1 MVMVSTAGSGDI
13 ETARK
18 FLADA
23 ILLLARIDET
33 CRNNDHAKI
42 AKKFVFSNHVNEA
55 FKTLLATDK
64 IERLEAG
71 LVLTI
76 IHQHLTE
83 ELFSLLNFNV
93 VRTIEEV
100 LMRQLP
106 KDHATHEALNSV
118 A

>member
-1 MVMVSTAGSGDI
+1 MVMVNTAGSRDI
-13 ETARK
+13 KTARK
-18 FLADA
+18 FLADSV
-23 ILLLARIDET
+23 LLLARIDET
-33 CRNNDHAKI
+33 CKNSDHATI

-55 FKTLLATDK
+55 FKTLLKTGD

-83 ELFSLLNFNV
+83 QLFSLLDYKV
-93 VRTIEEV
+93 VRTIEQV
-100 LMRQLP
+100 LMCHLP
-106 KDHATHEALNSV
+106 NEHATHEALNSV

>member
-1 MVMVSTAGSGDI
+1 MVMVNTARSRDI
-13 ETARK
+13 KTARK
-18 FLADA
+18 LLADSV
-23 ILLLARIDET
+23 LLLARIDET
-33 CRNNDHAKI
+33 CKNSDHATI

-55 FKTLLATDK
+55 FKTLLETGD

-83 ELFSLLNFNV
+83 QLFSLLDHKV
-93 VRTIEEV
+93 VRTIEQV
-100 LMRQLP
+100 LMCHLP
-106 KDHATHEALNSV
+106 NEHATHEALNSV

>member
-1 MVMVSTAGSGDI
+1 MVMVNTARSRDI
-13 ETARK
+13 KTARK
-18 FLADA
+18 LLADSV
-23 ILLLARIDET
+23 LLLARIDET
-33 CRNNDHAKI
+33 CKNSDHATI

-55 FKTLLATDK
+55 FKTLLETGD

-83 ELFSLLNFNV
+83 QLFSLLDYKV
-93 VRTIEEV
+93 VRTIEQV
-100 LMRQLP
+100 LMCHLP
-106 KDHATHEALNSV
+106 NEHATHEALNSV

>member
-1 MVMVSTAGSGDI
+1 MVNTARSRDI
-13 ETARK
+13 KTARK
-18 FLADA
+18 LLADSV
-23 ILLLARIDET
+23 LLLARIDET
-33 CRNNDHAKI
+33 CKNSDHATI

-55 FKTLLATDK
+55 FKTLLETGD

-83 ELFSLLNFNV
+83 QLFSLLDHKV
-93 VRTIEEV
+93 VRTIEQV
-100 LMRQLP
+100 LMCHLP
-106 KDHATHEALNSV
+106 NEHATHEALNSV